1 MQKSGIK
8 FLRILPRTIV
18 PLDSAVIFVLYA
30 IYYTAY
36 SHFRQYVFYIMY
48 LRGNLYS
55 NIIVFNDAGTF
66 SHMRYCDCMCK

>member
-30 IYYTAY
+30 IYYTAH
-36 SHFRQYVFYIMY
+36 SHFRQYVFLSEYGMHKTVDSR
-48 LRGNLYS
+48 LNLPTK
-55 NIIVFNDAGTF
+55 IFNFCGARSGKQRF
-66 SHMRYCDCMCK
+66 

>member
-1 MQKSGIK
+1 MQKSGIN

-36 SHFRQYVFYIMY
+36 SHFRQYVFITYHTDK
-48 LRGNLYS
+48 NQ
-55 NIIVFNDAGTF
+55 IIKMVDVIGLEPTT
-66 SHMRYCDCMCK
+66 SSM